1 MYYSPES
8 LEAFV
13 QSVASGSF
21 SGAARAL
28 KKSQSTISVAV
39 SSLEDHLG
47 FALFERTSRNLVL
60 TEEGR
65 RVLAQVREILAA
77 NQRLDD
83 VALRLAQG
91 IEPRVTLAI
100 SDHWPAG
107 HHDQLLSHFAQ
118 KFPEVEFECLI
129 AENEDVIE
137 LLKNGRAQ
145 LGLITKQPNSS
156 TELVSRSLAI
166 SGHTGIYLAKNHP
179 LSQQG
184 AVTLDDLKG
193 IRQLQLNTWSRAGI
207 QRSEGLV
214 WSASSYILLLDM
226 AQQGFGW
233 AKLPCWMVDYFGNES
248 LTLLPIAG
256 WPQQINLEI
265 IWSARHGVGPAC
277 LWMIDQL
284 TAAKD

>member
-28 KKSQSTISVAV
+28 SKSQSTISVAV

-107 HHDQLLSHFAQ
+107 HHDQLLSHFAH

-156 TELVSRSLAI
+156 TELISRSLAI

>member
-28 KKSQSTISVAV
+28 SKSQSTISVAV

-156 TELVSRSLAI
+156 TELISRSLAI

>member
-21 SGAARAL
+21 SGAARIL
-28 KKSQSTISVAV
+28 GKSQSTVSVAV

-47 FALFERTSRNLVL
+47 FSLFQRTSRQLIL
-60 TEEGR
+60 TDEGQ

-77 NQRLDD
+77 NRRLDD
-83 VALRLAQG
+83 VAIRLAQG
-91 IEPRVTLAI
+91 IEPRITLAI

-107 HHDQLLSHFAQ
+107 HHDRLLSEFAE
-118 KFPEVEFECLI
+118 KYADVEFECLI
-129 AENEDVIE
+129 AENQDVIE
-137 LLKNGRAQ
+137 LLKSGRAQ
-145 LGLITKQPNSS
+145 LGLITRQATLPP
-156 TELVSRSLAI
+156 ELNHRSLAI

-179 LSQQG
+179 LCQKS
-184 AVTLDDLKG
+184 VITLDDLKG
-193 IRQLQLNTWSRAGI
+193 VRQLQLNTWSRAGI

-233 AKLPCWMVDYFGNES
+233 ASLPCWMVEYFGNQN
-248 LTLLPIAG
+248 LQQLPIAG
-256 WPQQINLEI
+256 WPQKINLEI
-265 IWSARHGVGPAC
+265 IWSARHPLGPAG

-284 TAAKD
+284 SAAKD

>member
-28 KKSQSTISVAV
+28 SKSQSTISVAV

-107 HHDQLLSHFAQ
+107 HHDQLLNQFAK

-156 TELVSRSLAI
+156 TELVNRSLAI
-166 SGHTGIYLAKNHP
+166 SGRTGIYLAKNHP
-179 LSQQG
+179 LSEQG
-184 AVTLDDLKG
+184 VVTLDDLKG

-233 AKLPCWMVDYFGNES
+233 AKLPCWMVDHFGNES